1 MSMQSTDNKQ
11 GEGAQPSE
19 TARRWEKRLE
29 ARVRAF
35 NRVNARAIELHSE
48 LAAIFK
54 PFIGKKVLTNSGFVA
69 KLRPQLDAIRDR
81 EGSSHEGGFQL
92 YYNGGR
98 YSLVFTLKAWEP
110 FEGEQYGGA
119 YAEASIYVGEFGN
132 RHINTEDANALPQDH
147 LASVRTEPPN
157 LRTDYSADE
166 VRALRKAAQEASD
179 KAREAESALCP
190 FGRYDQ

>member
-1 MSMQSTDNKQ
+1 MQSTDNKQ

-19 TARRWEKRLE
+19 TARRWDERLN
-29 ARVRAF
+29 ARVRAH
-35 NRVNARAIELHSE
+35 NRVNKRALELHGE
-48 LAAIFK
+48 LVEIFR

-69 KLRPQLDAIRDR
+69 KLRPQIDAIRDR

-110 FEGEQYGGA
+110 YKGEQYGGS

-132 RHINTEDANALPQDH
+132 QTSQNPEGLPQDH
-147 LASVRTEPPN
+147 LASVRETPPD

-166 VRALRKAAQEASD
+166 VRALRKAEREASE
-179 KAREAESALCP
+179 KAREAESALSP